1 MMSRAAK
8 SSGFSLIEVLVTML
22 ILMCGLLGLAG
33 LQGVALTTQM
43 EAYQRS
49 QAIILVKD
57 MANRINANRTNST
70 SYVTTSLGTGSAL
83 GTDCTGLIG
92 KDLDFCEWN
101 NALQGSAEVKGGNK
115 IGAMIGARGCI
126 YETVSAVPRQY
137 LIAVAWQGI
146 NRTAA
151 PAGVDCGQDQYGN
164 ENLRRVVTFPLTI
177 AKLD

>member
-1 MMSRAAK
+1 MMRRAAR

-33 LQGVALTTQM
+33 LQGMALTTQM

-49 QAIILVKD
+49 QAILLVKD
-57 MANRINANRTNST
+57 MANRINANRTNS
-70 SYVTTSLGTGSAL
+70 SLYATTNLGTGSSL
-83 GTDCTGLIG
+83 GADCTGLIG
-92 KDLDFCEWN
+92 KALDFCEWN
-101 NALQGSAEVKGGNK
+101 NALLGSAEVKGGNK
-115 IGAMIGARGCI
+115 VGAMLGARGCI
-126 YETVSAVPRQY
+126 YETVSTAPRQY

-151 PAGVDCGQDQYGN
+151 PAGVNCGQNQYGN
-164 ENLRRVVTFPLTI
+164 ESLRRVVTLTLTV